1 MEGKLTNIDQ
11 QEEVATHS
19 RRTFPKINS
28 YRFKTSSRLLR
39 RGKSPNPENENQK
52 NAQITTEA
60 NTATLEVAPV
70 DSKDIWSGAKTVTVD
85 PIKDNDMWAIAEEK
99 LRKDPRK
106 REKLDKYNGILEA
119 YFKTKLQPVGTPERR
134 EQFLE
139 FLNSEIEQLN
149 SATNSGTRLGRCS
162 NKAKRFLRNAADSI
176 IATKGIITAATTP
189 CLPASV
195 ACAGVTVL
203 LSVSL
208 QPCRSVDT
216 KYLPLVLCPSCR

>member
-1 MEGKLTNIDQ
+1 MKKFTNTDQ
-11 QEEVATHS
+11 QEEVARHS
-19 RRTFPKINS
+19 RRPFPYTGS
-28 YRFKTSSRLLR
+28 LRLRSSSRLFR
-39 RGKSPNPENENQK
+39 RDKSPNPENENQK
-52 NAQITTEA
+52 NAQLTTGS
-60 NTATLEVAPV
+60 NSATLEVALD
-70 DSKDIWSGAKTVTVD
+70 DSEDAWLGVKTATAD
-85 PIKDNDMWAIAEEK
+85 PTKDNDMWAIAEEK

-106 REKLDKYNGILEA
+106 REKLEKYDGILEA
-119 YFKTKLQPVGTPERR
+119 HFGAKLKPIGTPERR

-149 SATNSGTRLGRCS
+149 STTNSGTRLGRCS
-162 NKAKRFLRNAADSI
+162 NKAKRFLRTAVDSI

-208 QPCRSVDT
+208 QSR
-216 KYLPLVLCPSCR
+216 R